1 MKTKIL
7 IVLTILI
14 GLGVGGFFIYKNIS
28 QQETE
33 KELGQIPAEETQGK
47 KEIEEFIGPGK
58 SKTIEEYRDYCKENK
73 KECKKWCK
81 ENPKICPD
89 YEEDFAP
96 DIDHYGDLVID
107 GTETMIIENK
117 KYFQQGN
124 VYITD
129 GAKLIIKNSQ
139 FMLGRGDLPT
149 IHANIIVSG
158 LLEIENSSI
167 FPEPGTEQKMGSLAV
182 VSTSGNGKVNITD
195 SFTEIHLLTVYDN
208 AQVTMTDSEMIFDIG
223 GLLQI
228 HGGNTKLINSTIG
241 ALGLT
246 VPANAHLDVS
256 GLKSGVCFESWDVH
270 DMIPDANYNVV
281 FENSCILKDDFEG
294 ELEHGP
300 FERGWLFFLNPNA
313 HVRISDSELRKVF
326 IDLVNETAEF
336 ENLKVGK
343 PSSLKYRDIEL
354 NDIIIKGQWPF
365 TMHDSQV
372 TISNSDYLFLQPSGD
387 STLFLINSHMSEFIP
402 REFFGTI
409 IFENSLWDDAG
420 EIIGDQ
426 AHHSMENDFTIKGSL
441 KMAPKLRQHLQ
452 WRNAKVIREYEV
464 LISDEKGSP
473 IEGVLVK
480 IEGKEFVSD
489 NTGKVKFSLNLN
501 ELNYNESKKLEI
513 VEEGKTIAE
522 REVDF
527 FTETPIVIKKRN

>member
-1 MKTKIL
+1 MTMAKKTKISVL
-7 IVLTILI
+7 IILVSFS
-14 GLGVGGFFIYKNIS
+14 VGGFFIYKNIS
-28 QQETE
+28 QKETE
-33 KELGQIPAEETQGK
+33 KELDRISTEETQDE
-47 KEIEEFIGPGK
+47 KELIWPGG
-58 SKTIEEYRDYCKENK
+58 SKTLEEYRDYCKENK
-73 KECKKWCK
+73 DECKKWCK

-89 YEEDFAP
+89 HEEDFVP

-117 KYFQQGN
+117 KYYQQGN
-124 VYITD
+124 VFIAD
-129 GAKLIIKNSQ
+129 GARLIIKNSQ

-149 IHANIIVSG
+149 IHSNIIVGG
-158 LLEIENSSI
+158 LLEIENSNI
-167 FPEPGTEQKMGSLAV
+167 FPEPGTREKMGSLVV
-182 VSTSGNGKVNITD
+182 VSTGKNGKVNIID
-195 SFTEIHLLTVYDN
+195 SYTEIHLLVVHDN
-208 AQVTMTDSEMIFDIG
+208 AQVTMTNSEMIFTIG

-228 HGGNTKLINSTIG
+228 HGGDTKLVNSTIG
-241 ALGLT
+241 AIGLT
-246 VPANAHLDVS
+246 VPADAHLDVS
-256 GLKSGVCFESWDVH
+256 GLKSGVCFESWDVR

-281 FENSCILKDDFEG
+281 LENSCILKDDFEG
-294 ELEHGP
+294 ELKHGP
-300 FERGWLFFLNPNA
+300 FERGWLFFLDPDA

-336 ENLKVGK
+336 ENLKVGE

-365 TMHDSQV
+365 SLYDSHL
-372 TISNSDYLFLQPSGD
+372 TISNSDYLFLQPSGN

-420 EIIGDQ
+420 EIIGSQ
-426 AHHSMENDFTIKGSL
+426 EHHSMENDFTIKGSL

-452 WRNAKVIREYEV
+452 WRNATVTREYEV
-464 LISDEKGSP
+464 LISDENGSP

-489 NTGKVKFSLNLN
+489 STGKVKFSLILN
-501 ELNYNESKKLEI
+501 ELNYNEPQKLEI
-513 VEEGKTIAE
+513 IEEGKTITE

-527 FTETPIVIKKRN
+527 FTETPIVIEKGN